1 MVRVT
6 HDHNTLDKVVVGLK
20 TVGLPDAIITEAIN
34 AMHNEGILF
43 RERAEEGE
51 AIEWDI
57 DANRPMSETVAAE
70 KAEDQSNLVQHARRE
85 LTLIGEDKDVID
97 WYCRTIAAFASFGHS
112 GGSHAAT
119 LPVLTEL
126 LQFNN
131 LSPLTDDPEEWV
143 KHDEDIWPPNGIWQS
158 ARNAKAFS
166 ENEGKNYYLV
176 DEVED
181 GKKIFYATIE
191 KGTL

>member
-6 HDHNTLDKVVVGLK
+6 HDHNTLDKVVTGLK
-20 TVGLPDAIITEAIN
+20 TVGIPDVLITDAIN

-43 RERAEEGE
+43 RERAPEGQGEEE
-51 AIEWDI
+51 V
-57 DANRPMSETVAAE
+57 VASSPE
-70 KAEDQSNLVQHARRE
+70 PEEESNLAQHARRE
-85 LTLIGEDKDVID
+85 LTLIGEDEDVIN
-97 WYCRTIAAFASFGHS
+97 WYCRVINAFASFGHS

-143 KHDEDIWPPNGIWQS
+143 KHDADIWPPDGIWQS
-158 ARNAKAFS
+158 ARNSKAFS
-166 ENEGKNYYLV
+166 EDEGKNYYLV

-181 GKKIFYATIE
+181 GKKTLHATIE